1 MAQSLCGGQQH
12 WGTPLLLGKV
22 ISWGTYPAGCSL
34 VSGGVGGAPGTYS
47 DLLRIGY
54 YIGRM
59 GFKVLT
65 LPALEL
71 IFLWDGLCSG
81 QLLGPVVG

>member
-1 MAQSLCGGQQH
+1 MGVSSTGALLCCLGR
-12 WGTPLLLGKV
+12 PLVGALTLPV
-22 ISWGTYPAGCSL
+22 